1 VDVTAELQTVRRRS
15 REREQECLKLQQ
27 EIQALQSLVSRLQ
40 EEMLE
45 LHTERDHYQV
55 NDFSL
60 AAHVLLVAMKPIFWY
75 SFFLV
80 IFSLEV
86 CFIHV
91 FHYPT
96 FPCRQ

>member
-1 VDVTAELQTVRRRS
+1 MDLGLINWKCKVNKFSSGGAL
-15 REREQECLKLQQ
+15 
-27 EIQALQSLVSRLQ
+27 QALQSLVSRLQ

-55 NDFSL
+55 NDFFFSCTCL
-60 AAHVLLVAMKPIFWY
+60 ASCNATHFLVQ
-75 SFFLV
+75 FFLV
-80 IFSLEV
+80 ILSLEV
-86 CFIHV
+86 CFIHF

>member
-1 VDVTAELQTVRRRS
+1 MDLGLINWKCKVNKCSSGGAL
-15 REREQECLKLQQ
+15 
-27 EIQALQSLVSRLQ
+27 QALQSLVSRLQ

>member
-1 VDVTAELQTVRRRS
+1 
-15 REREQECLKLQQ
+15 
-27 EIQALQSLVSRLQ
+27 
-40 EEMLE
+40 
-45 LHTERDHYQV
+45 
-55 NDFSL
+55 
-60 AAHVLLVAMKPIFWY
+60 LLVAMKPIFWY